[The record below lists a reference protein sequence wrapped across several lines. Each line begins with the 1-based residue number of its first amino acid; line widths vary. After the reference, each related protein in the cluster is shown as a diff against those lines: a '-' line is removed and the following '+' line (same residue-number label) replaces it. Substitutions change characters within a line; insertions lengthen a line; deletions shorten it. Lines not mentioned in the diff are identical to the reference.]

1 MARKV
6 VYSRLAFHL
15 LACPVRA
22 RRRFRSKY
30 AHDHRRL
37 ASEVKE
43 DGMKVWRCSVLGF
56 EALSWEETLTNG
68 LLRRVNIT
76 SDT

>member
-1 MARKV
+1 MV
-6 VYSRLAFHL
+6 IHL
-15 LACPVRA
+15 LVCPVKA
-22 RRRFRSKY
+22 RRGLRSKY

-56 EALSWEETLTNG
+56 EALSGEEKLK
-68 LLRRVNIT
+68 
-76 SDT
+76 